1 MPPEARDHEPAV
13 ALDGGV
19 EGLDV
24 QRRVAAAAPHWLSPG
39 GSLLIETSVR
49 QAPLTAAAVA
59 ATGLVPRI
67 ERDDERDG
75 TAVVGVR
82 P

>member
-1 MPPEARDHEPAV
+1 MTTSRAV

-19 EGLDV
+19 DGLDV
-24 QRRVAAAAPHWLSPG
+24 QRRVAAAAPGWLAPG
-39 GSLLIETSVR
+39 GTLLIETSVR

-59 ATGLVPRI
+59 AAGLVPRVAHA
-67 ERDDERDG
+67 DERDG

-82 P
+82 S